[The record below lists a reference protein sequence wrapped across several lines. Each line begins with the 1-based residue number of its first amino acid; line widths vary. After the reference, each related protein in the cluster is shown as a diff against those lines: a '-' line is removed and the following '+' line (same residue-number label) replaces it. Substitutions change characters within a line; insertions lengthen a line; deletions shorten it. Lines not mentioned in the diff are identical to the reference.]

1 MAVNYFLEK
10 RANKEGELPIRA
22 QICVKGVTRIST
34 FGISI
39 DPDVWDGNRVSKG
52 TYRNSKRL
60 TGAEI
65 NKRLNNIENHFMDW
79 DNELTHRPTKDE
91 IKEQLDKALNKEETT
106 PPAKA
111 KKARKKTF
119 FQMLDEFTA
128 EQGAVQQWAYATNQC
143 WLTFKHHM
151 ENFKPDVTFE
161 FFDETGLNKFVTYL
175 RKDKGLEDNSVRK
188 QYKNLLWFTNWA
200 LRKEYTRQNTITRY
214 KPKFKVVEKP
224 IIFLDRDELNT
235 LYNYEIPKN
244 GTKVKLLDMNG
255 NEYEKVVQ
263 EAGALAKARDLFC
276 FCAFTSLRFSD
287 MYNLRKKDVAENYIY
302 VTTQKTNDR
311 LPIDLNP
318 YSKAILD
325 KYKDLQTVGDHAL
338 PVISNQKMNDYL
350 KDLGEL
356 CGFNDPITR
365 VCFRAGQ

>member
-1 MAVNYFLEK
+1 M
-10 RANKEGELPIRA
+10 
-22 QICVKGVTRIST
+22 TRIST
-34 FGISI
+34 FGISV
-39 DPDVWDGNRVSKG
+39 DPEFWSGSRVTKG

-79 DNELTHRPTKDE
+79 DNQLTRRPTKDE
-91 IKEQLDKALNKEETT
+91 IKEQLDKALNKEEETA
-106 PPAKA
+106 PAPVRKA
-111 KKARKKTF
+111 AKVSFFAR
-119 FQMLDEFTA
+119 LDEFVK
-128 EQGAVQQWAYATNQC
+128 EQGSVQQWAYATNQC
-143 WLTFKHHM
+143 WLTFRHHM
-151 ENFKPDVTFE
+151 EAFKKDVTFE
-161 FFDETGLNKFVTYL
+161 YFDETGLNKFVTYL
-175 RKDKGLEDNSVRK
+175 REKKGLEDNSVRK

-200 LRKEYTRQNTITRY
+200 LRKGYTRQDTVTRY

-224 IIFLDRDELNT
+224 IIFLDREELNI

-255 NEYEKVVQ
+255 QEYEKTVV

-318 YSKAILD
+318 YSRAYSTDIRIW
-325 KYKDLQTVGDHAL
+325 TPSATT
-338 PVISNQKMNDYL
+338 PCRSSA
-350 KDLGEL
+350 
-356 CGFNDPITR
+356 TR
-365 VCFRAGQ
+365 R

>member
-151 ENFKPDVTFE
+151 EAFKPDVTFE

-224 IIFLDRDELNT
+224 IIFLDKDELTT
-235 LYNYEIPKN
+235 LYNYEIPK
-244 GTKVKLLDMNG
+244 
-255 NEYEKVVQ
+255 
-263 EAGALAKARDLFC
+263 
-276 FCAFTSLRFSD
+276 
-287 MYNLRKKDVAENYIY
+287 
-302 VTTQKTNDR
+302 
-311 LPIDLNP
+311 
-318 YSKAILD
+318 
-325 KYKDLQTVGDHAL
+325 
-338 PVISNQKMNDYL
+338 
-350 KDLGEL
+350 
-356 CGFNDPITR
+356 
-365 VCFRAGQ
+365 